1 MTVLPVDLAL
11 HAPARARPDLG
22 LPVEILSIATANP
35 THKISQEEALLDA
48 AAIYPQFA
56 RLHGLFS
63 NTGIEFR
70 YTCRTRDWYIEP
82 HTWEERTEVYQA
94 EALDLLEKVAVE
106 ATRRAGLELTDIDA
120 FVTNT
125 ITGLAIPS
133 LDALLM
139 NRLDFSPNV
148 ERLPIFGLGCGGGV
162 AGLARTARFAQG
174 RPGRNV
180 LFITVD
186 LCSLCAR
193 PNDPSMAM
201 FVAAALFGDGAA
213 GVILRTA
220 ETGSSLGGSGSGG
233 VGGKPTVL
241 TFGEHTWR
249 DTRHIM
255 GWDVKGD
262 GFGVVLSPEL
272 PTLMRDNLAQVVREF
287 LVRSGMSLAEFK
299 GFLFHPGGRKVLETA
314 EEVLH
319 LDRSQL
325 AHSWDV
331 LRDYGNMSSATA
343 LFILERAMRAGDK
356 GRHLLAAFGPGFSAY
371 FVALD
376 L

>member
-1 MTVLPVDLAL
+1 MTVLPVDLAK
-11 HAPARARPDLG
+11 HAHKPDLG
-22 LPVEILSIATANP
+22 LPVEILSIASANP
-35 THKISQEEALLDA
+35 RYKLSQKDALANA
-48 AAIYPQFA
+48 AMIYPKFA
-56 RLHGLFS
+56 SLHGLFA
-63 NTGIEFR
+63 NTGIDYR
-70 YTCRTRDWYIEP
+70 YTCQPTDWYQRP
-82 HTWEERTEVYQA
+82 HTWEERTEVFQEHA
-94 EALDLLEKVAVE
+94 LKLLEQVALD
-106 ATRRAGLELTDIDA
+106 ATARAGLSLGDIDA

-139 NRLDFSPNV
+139 DRLPFSPNV

-162 AGLARTARFAQG
+162 AGLARAARFAQG

-213 GVILRTA
+213 GVVLRTSA
-220 ETGSSLGGSGSGG
+220 NGASEGGSGE
-233 VGGKPTVL
+233 KPVVL

-249 DTRHIM
+249 NTRHIM

-272 PTLMRDNLAQVVREF
+272 PTLMRNNLGQVVKEF
-287 LVRSGMSLAEFK
+287 IGRRGMALRDFK

-314 EEVLH
+314 EDVLGI
-319 LDRSQL
+319 DRSLL

-331 LRDYGNMSSATA
+331 LRDFGNMSSATA
-343 LFILERAMRAGDK
+343 LFILERAMASGDK

-371 FVALD
+371 FVVLD

>member
-1 MTVLPVDLAL
+1 MTVVPVDLWK
-11 HAPARARPDLG
+11 HARKTELG

-35 THKISQEEALLDA
+35 PFKIRQSDALLDA
-48 AAIYPQFA
+48 AIIYPQFA
-56 RLHGLFS
+56 SLHGLFA
-63 NTGIEFR
+63 NTGIDHR
-70 YTCRTRDWYIEP
+70 YTCQPTGWYQQP
-82 HTWEERTEVYQA
+82 HTWEERTEVYQRH
-94 EALDLLEKVAVE
+94 ALDLLEQVALE
-106 ATRRAGLELTDIDA
+106 ATARAGLSLGDIDA
-120 FVTNT
+120 FITNT

-139 NRLDFSPNV
+139 NRLEFSPNV

-162 AGLARTARFAQG
+162 AGLARAARFAQG

-213 GVILRTA
+213 GVVLRTSA
-220 ETGSSLGGSGSGG
+220 SGG
-233 VGGKPTVL
+233 DESGDGDKPLVR

-249 DTRHIM
+249 NTRHIM

-272 PTLMRDNLAQVVREF
+272 PTLMRNNLGQVVREF
-287 LVRSGMSLAEFK
+287 IDRNGMSIGDFK

-314 EEVLH
+314 EEVLGI
-319 LDRSQL
+319 DRSL
-325 AHSWDV
+325 LGHSWDV
-331 LRDYGNMSSATA
+331 LRDFGNMSSATA
-343 LFILERAMRAGDK
+343 LFVLEKAMIAGDN

>member
-1 MTVLPVDLAL
+1 MTMLPVDLAQL
-11 HAPARARPDLG
+11 SQARAKLDLG
-22 LPVEILSIATANP
+22 AQVEILSIATANP
-35 THKISQEEALLDA
+35 SRKISQTEALVNA
-48 AAIYPQFA
+48 AVIYPQFE

-63 NTGIEFR
+63 NTGIDWR
-70 YTCRTRDWYIEP
+70 YMCQPTDWYRHP
-82 HTWEERTEVYQA
+82 HTWEERTEVYQKH
-94 EALDLLEKVAVE
+94 ALDLLEQVALD
-106 ATRRAGLELTDIDA
+106 ATARAGLSLGDIDA

-133 LDALLM
+133 LDSMLM

-162 AGLARTARFAQG
+162 AGLARAARFAQG

-213 GVILRTA
+213 GVVLRTS
-220 ETGSSLGGSGSGG
+220 ENSGREGGGSGGPSI
-233 VGGKPTVL
+233 L
-241 TFGEHTWR
+241 ASGEHTWR
-249 DTRHIM
+249 NTKHIM

-272 PTLMRDNLAQVVREF
+272 PTLMRDNLGQVAREF
-287 LVRSGMSLAEFK
+287 LDRNAMSIDDFK

-314 EEVLH
+314 EEVLGIQ
-319 LDRSQL
+319 RSQIK
-325 AHSWDV
+325 HSWDV
-331 LRDYGNMSSATA
+331 LRDFGNMSSATA
-343 LFILERAMRAGDK
+343 LFVLEKAMIAGDN